1 MAGWT
6 PQALQ
11 EALIANPDLAR
22 RNPGEAARLVPRF
35 PPSHEPTVGRP
46 STSGRPSVDKR
57 ASKFGNVRAL
67 GPAPWGGEMTFD
79 STAEAETARD
89 LDLQKRAGAIMGW
102 LPQVSV
108 PIGAGPRGYRRHKV
122 DFLVVENDGRMRL
135 LERKGHDHADGRQ
148 RRNDLAA
155 MGVPVEVA
163 T

>member
-6 PQALQ
+6 SQMLQ

-22 RNPGEAARLVPRF
+22 RNPGEAERLVPRF
-35 PPSHEPTVGRP
+35 PVDYVPPAAA
-46 STSGRPSVDKR
+46 SGPATPQ
-57 ASKFGNVRAL
+57 ASKFGNVRTL

-79 STAEAETARD
+79 SAAEAETARD

-102 LPQVSV
+102 LPQVLV

-155 MGVPVEVA
+155 MGVPVEVVS
-163 T
+163 